1 MSTEAQLK
9 SISNTEL
16 ASGTQIPALKHRT
29 VNNAIIEEMYA
40 GQSRGDVLAGV
51 QSALSLSGGDQVLV
65 IRSGQAYLLDAT
77 DFGFVDALADLTD
90 VSIPSPANDQV
101 LAYNSAGNN
110 WIAKDVNDLTSVV
123 SITGTATTNQMVKFT
138 GINSIG
144 NTIVSDNGTTVNVAG
159 DLSVDNNL
167 QLQGNASFA
176 DNGKAIFGAGNDLQI
191 YYDKYR
197 ANRLADF

>member
-101 LAYNSAGNN
+101 LAYNSAGGN

-123 SITGTATTNQMVKFT
+123 SITGTATHK
-138 GINSIG
+138 S
-144 NTIVSDNGTTVNVAG
+144 NGQVYG
-159 DLSVDNNL
+159 H
-167 QLQGNASFA
+167 Q
-176 DNGKAIFGAGNDLQI
+176 
-191 YYDKYR
+191 
-197 ANRLADF
+197 